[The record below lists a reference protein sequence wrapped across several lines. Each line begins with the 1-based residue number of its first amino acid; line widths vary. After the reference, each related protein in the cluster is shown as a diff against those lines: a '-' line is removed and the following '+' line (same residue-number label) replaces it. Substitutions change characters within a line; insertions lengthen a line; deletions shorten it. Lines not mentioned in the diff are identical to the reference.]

1 MLKYKSATLRAWFA
15 TNTHVCLHELTTRFG
30 LAIAAA
36 AGVLPNFAR
45 FDVRIAY
52 LAAAAG
58 IVLVLIKPSADPH
71 AGE

>member
-1 MLKYKSATLRAWFA
+1 MLKHKWATLKAWLA

-36 AGVLPNFAR
+36 ASVLPSFAR
-45 FDVRIAY
+45 LDVRIAY

-58 IVLVLIKPSADPH
+58 IVLILIKPSAEPH